1 VCKKGDE
8 CGRIEIKGVKIR
20 LTVKGVKTSVNEK
33 YLSTSL
39 ITCLLKQVTAGERL
53 NDISGQMN
61 SSLLHS

>member
-1 VCKKGDE
+1 M
-8 CGRIEIKGVKIR
+8 R

-53 NDISGQMN
+53 NEIPGYERIIVALPIT
-61 SSLLHS
+61 LL